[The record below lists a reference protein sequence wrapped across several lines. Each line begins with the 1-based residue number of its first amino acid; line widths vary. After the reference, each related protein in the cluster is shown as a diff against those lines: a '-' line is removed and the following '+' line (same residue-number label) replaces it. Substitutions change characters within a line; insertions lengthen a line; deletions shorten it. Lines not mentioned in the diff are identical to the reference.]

1 MRYVLLNHYN
11 ESTIATLPPEIIA
24 DQMQRFIAYTEALAT
39 SGVLR
44 GAEQLQP
51 TTATTTVRVRDGE
64 TLLHDGP
71 LAELTE
77 VFGGWWIIEAPDL
90 DTALKHAADC
100 PGAQH
105 GAIEVRP
112 LIEFG

>member
-1 MRYVLLNHYN
+1 MRYALLNHFD
-11 ESTIATLPPEIIA
+11 ESALAGLPAEVVQAQIG
-24 DQMQRFIAYTEALAT
+24 RFIAYTQALAA

-51 TTATTTVRVRDGE
+51 SPATTTVRVRDGE

-77 VFGGWWIIEAPDL
+77 VFGGWWIVEVPDL

-100 PGAQH
+100 PGAEF

-112 LIEFG
+112 LVELG

>member
-1 MRYVLLNHYN
+1 MRYALLNHFN
-11 ESTIATLPPEIIA
+11 ESALAGLPPEIVQA
-24 DQMQRFIAYTEALAT
+24 EMQRFIAYTQALSE

-51 TTATTTVRVRDGE
+51 PAATTTVRVRDGE
-64 TLLHDGP
+64 LLLHDGP

-90 DTALKHAADC
+90 DTALKHAGEC
-100 PGAQH
+100 PGAES
-105 GAIEVRP
+105 GAVEVRP
-112 LIEFG
+112 VIDLG

>member
-1 MRYVLLNHYN
+1 MRYALLNHYD
-11 ESTIATLPPEIIA
+11 ESAVAGLPPEIVA
-24 DQMQRFIAYTEALAT
+24 AQMQRFIAYTQALAE

-44 GAEQLQP
+44 GAEQLAP
-51 TTATTTVRVRDGE
+51 SAVTTTVRVREGE

-77 VFGGWWIIEAPDL
+77 IFGGWWIIEAPDL

-100 PGAQH
+100 PGAQY
-105 GAIEVRP
+105 GTIEVRP
-112 LIEFG
+112 LIELG

>member
-1 MRYVLLNHYN
+1 MRYALLNHYD
-11 ESTIATLPPEIIA
+11 ESAVAGLPPEVVQA
-24 DQMQRFIAYTEALAT
+24 QMQRFIAYTQALAE

-44 GAEQLQP
+44 GAEQLQS
-51 TTATTTVRVRDGE
+51 AAVTTTVRVRDGE

-77 VFGGWWIIEAPDL
+77 VFGGWWIVEAPNL
-90 DTALKHAADC
+90 DAALKHAADC
-100 PGAQH
+100 PGAQF

-112 LIEFG
+112 LVDLG